1 VCFTL
6 TQLLLPLPLPMCMIP
21 SHLPYAYGFL
31 IHTMSNSQ
39 DALNLDRLRQQD
51 HLAFEA
57 LVAAHHRQL
66 VAVARAIIGDS
77 LAEEVVQ
84 EAWVS
89 VYKALPKF
97 EGRSSVRTWLY
108 TVVSNGAK
116 TRLRREKRSVS
127 LEDISDDGN
136 IDYLGQDRFSP
147 GGHWKNPAPG
157 WHLDSPDQLLEE
169 QHLQKCIEHTVSLL
183 PDQQKAVFILRDLE
197 QEALTEICNILDVS
211 ESYVRVLLHRAR
223 VKLMQVIDRYQET
236 GEC

>member
-1 VCFTL
+1 MFYPNTPL
-6 TQLLLPLPLPMCMIP
+6 KSLPLPPRCVRCSPLPMEQKPPMTTSI
-21 SHLPYAYGFL
+21 
-31 IHTMSNSQ
+31 
-39 DALNLDRLRQQD
+39 DAPDLDKLRQQD
-51 HLAFEA
+51 HASFER
-57 LVAAHHRQL
+57 LVASHHRQL

-89 VYKALPKF
+89 IYKALPRF
-97 EGRSSVRTWLY
+97 EGRSSVKTWLY
-108 TVVSNGAK
+108 TVVSNEAK

-127 LEDISDDGN
+127 LEDIGN
-136 IDYLGQDRFSP
+136 NGADYLSQDRFKEN
-147 GGHWKNPAPG
+147 GHWKTPAPD

-169 QHLQKCIEHTVSLL
+169 SHLQNCIEHTVAIL

-197 QEALTEICNILDVS
+197 QEALAEICNILDVS

-223 VKLMQVIDRYQET
+223 LKLMQVIDRYQET